1 MVRFHQHA
9 KERLIERGATESEI
23 TATVEQGEIFPA
35 KYERTGFRRNF
46 RFNDLWRDKH
56 YATKQIE
63 AYAVKEGED
72 WLVITFVV
80 RYF

>member
-1 MVRFHQHA
+1 MVRLHQHA
-9 KERLIERGATESEI
+9 KERLIERGTTESEI

-56 YATKQIE
+56 DGFVKNLFTGHCEERSDE
-63 AYAVKEGED
+63 A
-72 WLVITFVV
+72 IS
-80 RYF
+80 